1 MYTHKWFP
9 TPVIYALC
17 LLGLSLTLQSC
28 IPPVDEEDTIVRV
41 TPREPS
47 CLTQPCGDKVLP
59 PPTSSSQQHALV
71 IGINKY
77 QYASPNLTNLK
88 GAVNDAR
95 LLRDTLRQVG
105 ISLPD
110 EQVLLNGDA
119 TVAAFQNAWQNLL
132 TKAKPGDT
140 LILTYSGHG
149 GQQTDTYPLGERD
162 NRDESLLFHDF
173 NPHQPTQG
181 RITDDELYGLLKKAS
196 DYNIVLL
203 VDACHSSGMVRSE
216 AKPSGSIRFG
226 GFWEIQPEVPSPP
239 VPNEQRL
246 QEDDN
251 QPLPHVTLIT
261 AVEYDKFLVS
271 ETTINGQWHGALSW
285 YFAQALKGNADGNQN
300 GLLERTELARF
311 LGEKVHHEMNYM
323 QTPKLVP
330 TQEMSVIRLLQ
341 SQLVSESPS
350 SPNNIPNITVFVEN
364 ASAPSSLKY
373 VRFAKSPQAVDLRF
387 IVNNQETDLF
397 NNTGDKVATL
407 RSNSKHWQP
416 VINKARLLKALA
428 MQFDMRLKPI
438 NIRLREGDGLHKGGK
453 TLHIDIKPGDQ
464 RLNALTLFNLAGNGK
479 LQLLYPLSYH
489 NKVVRAFPYTY
500 KVKVAPP
507 YGGEH
512 LIAVLCEKPATDL
525 HKLLAD
531 SEPKIPEPEKILAQ
545 LHKDDNRCQVGQ
557 HAFFSSE

>member
-9 TPVIYALC
+9 MPAVIYALC

-28 IPPVDEEDTIVRV
+28 NPPVEEEDTTVRP

-47 CLTQPCGDKVLP
+47 CLTPSCEKVP
-59 PPTSSSQQHALV
+59 PPPASSQQHALV

-95 LLRDTLRQVG
+95 LLRDTLRQLGV
-105 ISLPD
+105 SLPD
-110 EQVLLNGDA
+110 ERVLLNDNA
-119 TVAAFQNAWQNLL
+119 TVAAFQIAWQNLL

-140 LILTYSGHG
+140 LIITYSGHG
-149 GQQTDTYPLGERD
+149 GQHTDTYPLGESD
-162 NRDESLLFHDF
+162 NRDESLLFHNF
-173 NPHQPTQG
+173 NPQQPTQG
-181 RITDDELYGLLKKAS
+181 HMTDDELYGLLKKAR

-226 GFWEIQPEVPSPP
+226 GFWDIQPEVPSPP
-239 VPNEQRL
+239 SVPNEQRL

-285 YFAQALKGNADGNQN
+285 YFAQALKGNADGNRN
-300 GLLERTELARF
+300 GFLERTELARF
-311 LGEKVHHEMNYM
+311 LQEKVHHEMNYM

-330 TQEMSVIRLLQ
+330 AQEMSVIRLP
-341 SQLVSESPS
+341 QLAPELPS
-350 SPNNIPNITVFVEN
+350 SLTNIPNISVFVEN

-387 IVNNQETDLF
+387 IVNTQETEIF

-438 NIRLREGDGLHKGGK
+438 QITLGEGDGLHKGGE

-489 NKVVRAFPYTY
+489 NKVVRDFPYTY

-531 SEPKIPEPEKILAQ
+531 SEPKIPEPEKILSQ
-545 LHKDDNRCQVGQ
+545 LRKDDNRCQVGQ